1 MPLVGRRRLA
11 HNCTMLPQKQSRLER
26 VHESNTDI
34 PYSIFSSL
42 DLFALKDVFV
52 ILWVVCVCVFIRF
65 DVILP
70 PLLVNAWEDVKLSSA

>member
-1 MPLVGRRRLA
+1 M
-11 HNCTMLPQKQSRLER
+11 
-26 VHESNTDI
+26 HESNTDI